1 METLHAIGRQ
11 TPNSRMSKRA
21 SPINSPIILLGVER
35 SGTSV
40 VAEMIYTWGGYAG
53 ESDKLHEADER
64 APRGYWEYLPLWEFL
79 AELGEFSSGASWWD
93 SGFQKRMEDKAS
105 DPKYRRKALEL
116 LGEMHRDGHPW
127 FWKDP
132 ALCHFLPFWKQLWG
146 DPVYVITVR
155 HPLDTAVSWQR
166 FIMPPELED
175 SVSFVPMNLLRWQ
188 HMMIQILKHTGS
200 ARRIFIA
207 YEDVLRE
214 PRAQAQRLD
223 AFLNS
228 RFGNRVSRIDGMV
241 EVVNP
246 ELCHHNCDIPF
257 QSVREATRE
266 QKALYA
272 VLQSMIDNPQLPF
285 DKTAYP
291 MPSGYLEFLKI
302 QDALLR
308 TYNSPK

>member
-1 METLHAIGRQ
+1 MWLTKYSVIAECPNEHPIG
-11 TPNSRMSKRA
+11 N
-21 SPINSPIILLGVER
+21 PIIVLGVER

-40 VAEMIYTWGGYAG
+40 VAEMIYRWGAYAG

-79 AELGEFSSGASWWD
+79 AELGEFSSGGTWWSKD
-93 SGFQKRMEDKAS
+93 FQERMEGKVS

-116 LGEMHRDGHPW
+116 LNEMRQEDRPW

-146 DPVYVITVR
+146 DPIYVITVR
-155 HPLDTAVSWQR
+155 LPLDTAVSWQR
-166 FIMPPELED
+166 FITPPELED

-188 HMMIQILKHTGS
+188 HMMIQILEHTGS

-207 YEDVLRE
+207 YEEVLRE
-214 PRAQAQRLD
+214 PCTQAQRLE

-228 RFGNRVSRIDGMV
+228 RFGNRVSRLNEMV
-241 EVVNP
+241 DVVNP
-246 ELCHHNCDIPF
+246 GLCHHNCDIPF
-257 QSVREATRE
+257 QSLPEATNE

-272 VLQSMIDNPQLPF
+272 FLQSMIDNPQQPF
-285 DKTAYP
+285 DKTTYS
-291 MPSGYLEFLKI
+291 MPPGYVEFLKV
-302 QDALLR
+302 QDALIR
-308 TYNSPK
+308 AYNSTK

>member
-1 METLHAIGRQ
+1 
-11 TPNSRMSKRA
+11 MSELA
-21 SPINSPIILLGVER
+21 NCMNSPIIVLGAER

-40 VAEMIYTWGGYAG
+40 VAEMIYRWGAYAG
-53 ESDKLHEADER
+53 ESDKLQTADEH
-64 APRGYWEYLPLWEFL
+64 APRGYWEFLPLWEFL

-93 SGFQKRMEDKAS
+93 SDFQKRMEDKAS
-105 DPKYRRKALEL
+105 DPRYRRRALEL
-116 LGEMHRDGHPW
+116 LGEMHADSRPW

-146 DPVYVITVR
+146 DPLYVITVR

-188 HMMIQILKHTGS
+188 HMMIQILEHTRS
-200 ARRIFIA
+200 AHRLFIA
-207 YEDVLRE
+207 YEAVLRE

-228 RFGNRVSRIDGMV
+228 RFGNRVSRLNEMV
-241 EVVNP
+241 DVVDSQ
-246 ELCHHNCDIPF
+246 LCHHNCDIPF
-257 QSVREATRE
+257 QSLPEATNE

-272 VLQSMIDNPQLPF
+272 FLQSVIDNPQLPF

-291 MPSGYLEFLKI
+291 MPPGYLEFLKV
-302 QDALLR
+302 QEALIR
-308 TYNSPK
+308 AYNSTK

>member
-21 SPINSPIILLGVER
+21 SPINNPIIVLGVER

-93 SGFQKRMEDKAS
+93 SDFQKRMEGKVS

-116 LGEMHRDGHPW
+116 LNEMRQEDRPW

-132 ALCHFLPFWKQLWG
+132 ALCHFLPFWKKLWG
-146 DPVYVITVR
+146 KPVYVITIR
-155 HPLDTAVSWQR
+155 HPLDTAASWQR
-166 FIMPPELED
+166 FIVPSEFHGN
-175 SVSFVPMNLLRWQ
+175 VSFVPMNFLRWQ
-188 HMMIQILKHTGS
+188 HMMMQILEHTGS
-200 ARRIFIA
+200 ARRLFIA

-214 PRAQAQRLD
+214 PFAQAQRLD
-223 AFLNS
+223 SFLNS
-228 RFGNRVSRIDGMV
+228 WFGNRVSRIDAMV
-241 EVVNP
+241 DAVNP
-246 ELCHHNCDIPF
+246 ELCHYNCDIPF
-257 QSVREATRE
+257 QSVREATTE
-266 QKALYA
+266 QKTLYA
-272 VLQSMIDNPQLPF
+272 ALQSMIENPQHPF

-291 MPSGYLEFLKI
+291 MQPGYLEFLKI

>member
-1 METLHAIGRQ
+1 MR
-11 TPNSRMSKRA
+11 
-21 SPINSPIILLGVER
+21 
-35 SGTSV
+35 
-40 VAEMIYTWGGYAG
+40 EM
-53 ESDKLHEADER
+53 
-64 APRGYWEYLPLWEFL
+64 
-79 AELGEFSSGASWWD
+79 
-93 SGFQKRMEDKAS
+93 
-105 DPKYRRKALEL
+105 RKDD
-116 LGEMHRDGHPW
+116 RPW

-132 ALCHFLPFWKQLWG
+132 ALCHFLPFWKQLWR
-146 DPVYVITVR
+146 DPLYVITVR

-175 SVSFVPMNLLRWQ
+175 SVSFISINLLRWQ
-188 HMMIQILKHTGS
+188 HMMIQLLEHT
-200 ARRIFIA
+200 APRLFIA
-207 YEDVLRE
+207 YEGVLRE
-214 PRAQAQRLD
+214 PRTQAQRLD

-272 VLQSMIDNPQLPF
+272 FLQSMIENPQHPF

-291 MPSGYLEFLKI
+291 MQPGYLEFLKI

>member
-1 METLHAIGRQ
+1 
-11 TPNSRMSKRA
+11 MSERIN
-21 SPINSPIILLGVER
+21 PIDSPIIVLGVER

-40 VAEMIYTWGGYAG
+40 AAEMIYRWGAYAG
-53 ESDKLHEADER
+53 EPEKLHEADEH
-64 APRGYWEYLPLWEFL
+64 APRGYWEYLPLWKFL

-93 SGFQKRMEDKAS
+93 PNFQKRMNDKTS
-105 DPKYRRKALEL
+105 DPTYKRNALEL

-132 ALCHFLPFWKQLWG
+132 ALCHFLPFWNQLWG

-166 FIMPPELED
+166 FIMPPKLEGN
-175 SVSFVPMNLLRWQ
+175 VSFVPMNLLRWQ
-188 HMMIQILKHTGS
+188 HMMIQILEHTGS

-207 YEDVLRE
+207 FEDVLRE

-228 RFGNRVSRIDGMV
+228 RFGNRVSRLNEMV
-241 EVVNP
+241 DVVNP
-246 ELCHHNCDIPF
+246 GLCHHNCEIPF
-257 QSVREATRE
+257 QSAREATSE

-272 VLQSMIDNPQLPF
+272 FLQSMIDNPHRPF
-285 DKTAYP
+285 DKTTYP
-291 MPSGYLEFLKI
+291 MPPGYLEVLKV

-308 TYNSPK
+308 AYNSTK

>member
-1 METLHAIGRQ
+1 
-11 TPNSRMSKRA
+11 MSERTK
-21 SPINSPIILLGVER
+21 PIDSPIIVLGVER

-40 VAEMIYTWGGYAG
+40 VAEMIHRWGAYAG
-53 ESDKLHEADER
+53 ESDKLHEADEH

-93 SGFQKRMEDKAS
+93 SNFQKRMKDKAS
-105 DPKYRRKALEL
+105 DPAYSRKALEL
-116 LGEMHRDGHPW
+116 LGEMHADSSPW

-132 ALCHFLPFWKQLWG
+132 ALCHFHPFWKQLWEN
-146 DPVYVITVR
+146 PVYVITAR

-175 SVSFVPMNLLRWQ
+175 SVSFIPMNLLRWQ
-188 HMMIQILKHTGS
+188 HMMMQILEHTRS
-200 ARRIFIA
+200 ARRLFIA

-241 EVVNP
+241 EVVIP

-257 QSVREATRE
+257 QSAREATSE
-266 QKALYA
+266 QKTLYA
-272 VLQSMIDNPQLPF
+272 FLRSMIDNPHQSF
-285 DKTAYP
+285 DETAYP
-291 MPSGYLEFLKI
+291 MPPGYLEFLKV
-302 QDALLR
+302 QDALIR
-308 TYNSPK
+308 T